1 MGDERPRVVGT
12 VTVPAANQLKPT
24 RPAGPRE
31 IVAAA
36 DGATVH
42 AGPSD
47 KATALP
53 NLSWPVTATASAAP
67 ADKVGL
73 PGEIDKLLTG
83 PGTMVTMLAIG
94 PSAPSAMMP
103 GDPA

>member
-1 MGDERPRVVGT
+1 VAAT

-24 RPAGPRE
+24 RPVGPRE

-36 DGATVH
+36 DGAAVH
-42 AGPSD
+42 AGPSGE
-47 KATALP
+47 ATALP

-67 ADKVGL
+67 TDKVGL

-94 PSAPSAMMP
+94 PSAPSAVMP